1 MIFIFLAEDFLMTSE
16 ELGDVLRLK
25 ESYIRTHWPR
35 IVRTYEKQ
43 DIKLYKRGRGQ
54 NADYG
59 VKFPWDISPVW
70 DTDELEIMI

>member
-16 ELGDVLRLK
+16 ELGDVLQLK

-54 NADYG
+54 NEDYG